1 MGISHNNYVKR
12 GGKRREGG
20 GGGQREG
27 EKGEAGRG
35 EGEGKYP
42 FHLKCILM
50 TICMEKI
57 VLIRYF
63 SSYSA
68 TLKHLN
74 VNTDIYIMMK

>member
-12 GGKRREGG
+12 GGKRRGRGG
-20 GGGQREG
+20 AKGGREG
-27 EKGEAGRG
+27 EGGRG
-35 EGEGKYP
+35 EGEGKYLY
-42 FHLKCILM
+42 LKRIFM

-68 TLKHLN
+68 TLKHFN